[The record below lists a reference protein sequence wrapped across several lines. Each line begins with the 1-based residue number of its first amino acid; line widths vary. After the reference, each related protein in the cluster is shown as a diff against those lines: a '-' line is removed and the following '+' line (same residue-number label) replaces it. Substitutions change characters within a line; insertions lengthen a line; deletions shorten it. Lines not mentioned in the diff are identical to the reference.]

1 MVEAQVQN
9 MLQQMQQL
17 TTALQAADQR
27 SIAAETRAANAE
39 NMVIGQTNLST
50 QLQTALAALPTAIAT
65 ATNNK
70 TSQNRVLVDQK
81 GLGKPPFFDNT
92 EKGYLAWSRKT
103 ESYITSI
110 FPNSKKILMWAAE
123 QDTVVGEI
131 DVLSVPSLAAEFS
144 QPEVKLLNEQV
155 HAALM
160 ALTNAESF
168 DIVLGTGGEG
178 IEAWRRMARRWDPL
192 TAGRAR
198 GLLREILAPARSTI
212 GDLQGSLEKLEELF
226 RRYTSRRDTG
236 GTMNTLNDDIRMSAL
251 EALLPAEL
259 ERHVQLNRARL
270 ATYDAL
276 RTEVVMYAETRSIGH
291 GRGAHGGGG
300 RDDPMDVGS
309 LWKRQRKR

>member
-9 MLQQMQQL
+9 MLLQMQQL
-17 TTALQAADQR
+17 TVALQAADQR
-27 SIAAETRAANAE
+27 SAAAEARAANAE
-39 NMVIGQTNLST
+39 NLVMGQTNLSA
-50 QLQTALAALPTAIAT
+50 QLQTALTALPAAIAT
-65 ATNNK
+65 ATSSN

-110 FPNSKKILMWAAE
+110 FPNSKKILMWATE
-123 QDTVVGEI
+123 QDTVVGEL
-131 DVLSVPSLAAEFS
+131 DVLSVHALSAEFT

-160 ALTNAESF
+160 ALTNGESF

-198 GLLREILAPARSTI
+198 GLLRGILAPARSTI
-212 GDLQGSLEKLEELF
+212 GDLQG
-226 RRYTSRRDTG
+226 
-236 GTMNTLNDDIRMSAL
+236 
-251 EALLPAEL
+251 
-259 ERHVQLNRARL
+259 
-270 ATYDAL
+270 
-276 RTEVVMYAETRSIGH
+276 
-291 GRGAHGGGG
+291 
-300 RDDPMDVGS
+300 
-309 LWKRQRKR
+309 